1 MPKSKEFVGTSD
13 SESGSDTEVQEMRY
27 FLLQWFIF
35 YTGDGITKFE
45 GLSLIPVQVLWYWVI
60 IQCSV
65 LRFKSYCPEKG
76 STSVG
81 HL

>member
-45 GLSLIPVQVLWYWVI
+45 GLRL
-60 IQCSV
+60 
-65 LRFKSYCPEKG
+65 
-76 STSVG
+76 
-81 HL
+81 